1 MEEKALSSGSQPGV
15 ILRAVVSTN
24 HRVTLNR
31 IGRSVSIL
39 GTCQC
44 NETPIVAESIKDS
57 RNSGGSLKVSF
68 HMISCLVILSR
79 KEVIL
84 LRTTITWS
92 ISLPPRL
99 GKEAEKAAKEEN
111 RTKSELI
118 REALRRY
125 LEGRRFRKLQS
136 YGAKRAREL
145 GITTEEYVVR
155 LVHQYRGQRQKS

>member
-1 MEEKALSSGSQPGV
+1 
-15 ILRAVVSTN
+15 
-24 HRVTLNR
+24 
-31 IGRSVSIL
+31 
-39 GTCQC
+39 
-44 NETPIVAESIKDS
+44 
-57 RNSGGSLKVSF
+57 
-68 HMISCLVILSR
+68 MISCLVILSR

-145 GITTEEYVVR
+145 GITTEEDVDR